1 MEAGFVFGKNEVK
14 IVHFSYY
21 ADDAI
26 AGNPY
31 NTAFQVHVV
40 SDGFSGMGEWECD
53 IKDFRQFVKSLEEMA
68 QFQVWQADFTDIGYG
83 SRLRFALTR
92 TGHIQVSGLLY
103 GAAAIQRLQFEFS
116 GDQTALSPFIKGLKA
131 LLQGKT

>member
-1 MEAGFVFGKNEVK
+1 MEARFVFGKNEVK

-26 AGNPY
+26 VGNPY
-31 NTAFQVHVV
+31 NTTFQVHVV

-53 IKDFRQFVKSLEEMA
+53 VANVRRFVTELEKMEQFR
-68 QFQVWQADFTDIGYG
+68 VWQVDFTDIGYG
-83 SRLRFALTR
+83 SRLRFVLTR

-131 LLQGKT
+131 LLQGKP